1 GQRAVTKHQTGL
13 CGSGGANRP
22 TPPRGQRRH
31 RMQYNTPSVVE
42 GSLSP
47 TPDVAPLPCYRC
59 GTIDAPRLA
68 PGTGP
73 HALRANCPHWGPFR
87 RWTRP
92 SPSQEPPRRREAARR
107 EVIAQKPPSQLQ
119 LAYLQALRHSGPPP
133 AHMAEAS
140 MLIDALLS
148 ARRGGRS

>member
-1 GQRAVTKHQTGL
+1 
-13 CGSGGANRP
+13 
-22 TPPRGQRRH
+22 
-31 RMQYNTPSVVE
+31 E

-73 HALRANCPHWGPFR
+73 HALRANCPHCGAFLRWIR
-87 RWTRP
+87 RY
-92 SPSQEPPRRREAARR
+92 PSQEHARRREAARR

-119 LAYLQALRHSGPPP
+119 FAYLRPVRPSGPPP